1 MNADLLCSQVIGSK
15 SPFLVDGKSCVLSM
29 CHSRMLRAL
38 KGHTISSGVSRE
50 AEMAVCEWAGP
61 LE

>member
-29 CHSRMLRAL
+29 CHSRMLRA
-38 KGHTISSGVSRE
+38 ISSGVSRE